1 MAMSMNL
8 AAHQLT
14 LAYGEKVVAPDMSI
28 AFDKPEIVGIIGPN
42 GSGKSTLLK
51 ALSHL
56 IRPVAGQVLL
66 QGQPIG
72 DYSRRK
78 VAKCLSILPQAA
90 TAPGDYAVYD
100 LVACGRTPHRSAFAA
115 LSPQDRQ
122 VIEQSI
128 ALVGLEPLSY
138 RRMDTLSGGEK
149 QRAWLAM
156 ALAQQ
161 SSILM
166 LDEPTT
172 YLDVH
177 HQLEMMQ
184 LIQRLHQELQ
194 LTVIMVLHDLNQAI
208 RFCHRIIAVKNGRIF
223 ADGDVETVMTV
234 EKMRQLYGVE
244 MIITQVLHEGKKQL
258 VCLPHDVC
266 LSH

>member
-1 MAMSMNL
+1 MSMVL
-8 AAHQLT
+8 TAHQLT
-14 LAYGEKVVAPDMSI
+14 LAYGEKIVAPDMSLL
-28 AFDKPEIVGIIGPN
+28 FDKPEIVGIIGPN

-56 IRPVAGQVLL
+56 LQPASGQVLL
-66 QGQPIG
+66 EGVNLAKMP
-72 DYSRRK
+72 RRK
-78 VAKCLSILPQAA
+78 VARALSILPQSA

-100 LVACGRTPHRSAFAA
+100 LVACGRSPHRGPFAA
-115 LSPQDRQ
+115 LSTEDRR
-122 VIEQSI
+122 VIEEAI
-128 ALVGLEPLSY
+128 AMAGLEPLSY

-177 HQLEMMQ
+177 HQLEMLQ
-184 LIQRLHQELQ
+184 LIQRLQRELN
-194 LTVIMVLHDLNQAI
+194 LKVIMVLHDLNQAI
-208 RFCHRIIAVKNGRIF
+208 RFCHRIIAVKNGMVF
-223 ADGDVETVMTV
+223 ADGSVETVMTV
-234 EKMRQLYGVE
+234 ENMRQLYGVE
-244 MIITQVLHEGKKQL
+244 MIIAQILHDGKKQL

-266 LSH
+266 LPH

>member
-1 MAMSMNL
+1 MSVVL

-14 LAYGEKVVAPDMSI
+14 LAYGEKIVAPDMSI
-28 AFDKPEIVGIIGPN
+28 AFGKPEIVGIIGPN

-66 QGQPIG
+66 QGENIA
-72 DYSRRK
+72 DLSRRK
-78 VAKCLSILPQAA
+78 VAKWMSILPQAA

-100 LVACGRTPHRSAFAA
+100 LVACGRAPHRGLFAA
-115 LSPQDRQ
+115 LSPEDRR
-122 VIEQSI
+122 VIEEAI
-128 ALVGLEPLSY
+128 TMVGLEAFSY

-184 LIQRLHQELQ
+184 LIQSLHEDLG

-244 MIITQVLHEGKKQL
+244 MIITQILHEGKKQL

-266 LSH
+266 LPH